1 MYPVFLSSQKIWEGE
16 GPGHPGVPKL
26 GREGWSSGKGC
37 WEGGKGEGLPGTGAW
52 GGVPLLHVCLA
63 SLACPVLPEGR
74 NRRNTEKRTRL
85 TRGLG
90 P

>member
-1 MYPVFLSSQKIWEGE
+1 MYPVSCLHGEYEKEEELGTQVSQSLGERAGAQAGAAGERGE
-16 GPGHPGVPKL
+16 GRGCRGL
-26 GREGWSSGKGC
+26 G
-37 WEGGKGEGLPGTGAW
+37 L
-52 GGVPLLHVCLA
+52 GGVPLLRVCLA